1 MTVGYNMIILLAGMQ
16 GINSVYY
23 EAAAIDG
30 ASEITQFF
38 KITVPMLTPTV
49 FFVMITS
56 IISGFQVFDTVY
68 MMIGQKQVRHSRQ
81 HRPLWH
87 CFTGQRSTMVIK
99 DMQQLFLF

>member
-68 MMIGQKQVRHSRQ
+68 MMIGKSKSGIRGNTDRCGTVLPDSVR
-81 HRPLWH
+81 LW
-87 CFTGQRSTMVIK
+87 
-99 DMQQLFLF
+99 L

>member
-1 MTVGYNMIILLAGMQ
+1 MIILLAGKQ

-23 EAAAIDG
+23 EAASIDG

-68 MMIGQKQVRHSRQ
+68 MMIG
-81 HRPLWH
+81 
-87 CFTGQRSTMVIK
+87 
-99 DMQQLFLF
+99 